1 MMDMYFTDLNTVHKP
16 ALNLHIVCLCTVL
29 LICKIFLSEKEFQI
43 LFIYCT
49 EFCVPI
55 KKVGPIIPLV
65 FTAHRTPTSWWF
77 NKIR

>member
-1 MMDMYFTDLNTVHKP
+1 MNMMEMSFTDLNTVHKP
-16 ALNLHIVCLCTVL
+16 ALNLHIVCVCTVL

-55 KKVGPIIPLV
+55 KKVGSYNSFGVYSTPYTNFLV
-65 FTAHRTPTSWWF
+65 V
-77 NKIR
+77 